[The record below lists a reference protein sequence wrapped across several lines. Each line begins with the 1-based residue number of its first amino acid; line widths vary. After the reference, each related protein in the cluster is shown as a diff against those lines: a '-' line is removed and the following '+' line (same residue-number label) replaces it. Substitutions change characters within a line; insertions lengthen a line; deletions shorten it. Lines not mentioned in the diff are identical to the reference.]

1 MDEKKD
7 FKMIVLRGLDEDEG
21 TASII
26 QKAMK
31 DYDIKTGQKA
41 IVKIIE
47 RFDYLEKEN
56 ERQRNVIR
64 DKVTEIKGLENK
76 LYIVN
81 QVLKN
86 LKSVFNFVET
96 L

>member
-7 FKMIVLRGLDEDEG
+7 FKMIVLRGLDEDET

-64 DKVTEIKGLENK
+64 DKVQEIRELENK
-76 LYIVN
+76 LRVRT
-81 QVLKN
+81 QVLQN
-86 LKSVFNFVET
+86 LKSVFTFVDT